1 MVSLYLQYSKNK
13 YVTLTL
19 FKLPSDGFRGT
30 LVPLFDDELGE
41 LVELDELDV
50 KSKLLL
56 TLQEGIWVV
65 LNK

>member
-41 LVELDELDV
+41 LVELDV